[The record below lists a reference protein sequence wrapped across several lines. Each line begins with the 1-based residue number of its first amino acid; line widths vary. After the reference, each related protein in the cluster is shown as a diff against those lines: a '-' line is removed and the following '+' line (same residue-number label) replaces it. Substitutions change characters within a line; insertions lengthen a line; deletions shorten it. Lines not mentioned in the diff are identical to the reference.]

1 MYECMG
7 GPMDGKRVA
16 MHEGRELRVA
26 MAPEPQGVRM
36 LTDDDASKPFEERI
50 GLYIL
55 VQVQSQPHPYLRWM
69 GEL

>member
-1 MYECMG
+1 
-7 GPMDGKRVA
+7 MDGKRVA